1 MNSNNIEITLE
12 KLKKSKFRNSF
23 NLKEKD
29 IKYAKEKGYKEIEKH
44 TKDFIYQRLS
54 PKNPKNDGK
63 QTPMKGHP
71 TFIAQHATA
80 TCCRSCL
87 EKWHKIPK
95 NKELTKQEQ
104 EYIVK
109 IIMTWITKQVLNN
122 VNKIQKSV
130 KKTKTTL

>member
-12 KLKKSKFRNSF
+12 NLKKSKFRNSF
-23 NLKEKD
+23 YLKDKD
-29 IKYAKEKGYKEIEKH
+29 TKYAREKGYKEIEKH
-44 TKDFIYQRLS
+44 TKDFINQRLS
-54 PKNPKNDGK
+54 QKNPKNDGK

-87 EKWHKIPK
+87 AKWHKIPK

-122 VNKIQKSV
+122 VNKS
-130 KKTKTTL
+130 KKV

>member
-12 KLKKSKFRNSF
+12 NLKKSKFRNSF
-23 NLKEKD
+23 YLKEND

-44 TKDFIYQRLS
+44 TKDFIHQRLS
-54 PKNPKNDGK
+54 KKNPKNDGK

-130 KKTKTTL
+130 KKVKTTL